1 MSLSTVTYNTTR
13 VRKKFETN
21 SSSSHTFTIDSG
33 KDVYPEFILSEFR
46 DTHIVLY
53 GQEFMNRI
61 DVLDTFKD
69 KLNYALQYFE
79 DNGIPNYLRG
89 LIKQELNSTLE
100 FVHTENQYINN
111 DNGTNEWVY
120 NLRNFI
126 FNPRSYVLLV
136 TE

>member
-33 KDVYPEFILSEFR
+33 NEVYPESILSEFR
-46 DTHIVLY
+46 NTHIVLY
-53 GQEFMNRI
+53 GQEFMSRI

-69 KLNYALQYFE
+69 KLNYALQYFGSY
-79 DNGIPNYLRG
+79 GIPNYLHN

-100 FVHTENQYINN
+100 FVPSENQYINN

-136 TE
+136 IE

>member
-1 MSLSTVTYNTTR
+1 MNLSTAIYHTTL
-13 VRKKFETN
+13 RKGFETN
-21 SSSSHTFTIDSG
+21 SSSSHSFTIDSG
-33 KDVYPEFILSEFR
+33 NEVYPESILSEFR
-46 DTHIVLY
+46 NTHIVLY
-53 GQEFMNRI
+53 GQEFMSRI
-61 DVLDTFKD
+61 DVLNTFKD

-79 DNGIPNYLRG
+79 GYGIPNYLHN

-100 FVHTENQYINN
+100 FVPSENQYINN

-136 TE
+136 IE

>member
-1 MSLSTVTYNTTR
+1 MSSSTTTYNIMQ
-13 VRKKFETN
+13 VREKFETN
-21 SSSSHTFTIDSG
+21 SSSSHAFTIHSG
-33 KDVYPEFILSEFR
+33 NDVYPESILSEFR
-46 DTHIVLY
+46 NTHIVLH

-79 DNGIPNYLRG
+79 DYGIPNCLRI

-126 FNPRSYVLLV
+126 FNPRSYVFLV